1 MNRFTFIFLVCIY
14 ALFLVYQAFI
24 EIPIGHQLV
33 VASIF
38 ILLFGIPHGAIDHVL
53 FFRKRQMS
61 TLKFY
66 AIYLGLI
73 VAFIGLWLW
82 LPLLSFVLFLLLSA
96 YHFGESQLV
105 DMSSSKLPFKSLIY
119 FNWGLALLATLMY
132 YNLQELNDIT
142 AFFHDTLSLKVIYD
156 ETVFFWFYLL
166 TNVFNVFVLTLL
178 FFKEKLNSRRFSSE
192 LFLLALIHI
201 TFFLFPFIIGFSLY
215 FVVLHSMVVMH
226 QEYQFF
232 KSENQAFSVLQFIK
246 LLLPYSLLSI
256 VFTSLLFLSS
266 HWGYI
271 NISIPFLA
279 IIIIS
284 VITLPHAIVMTIFY
298 NK

>member
-156 ETVFFWFYLL
+156 EAVFFWFYLL

-178 FFKEKLNSRRFSSE
+178 FFKEKLNARRFSSE
-192 LFLLALIHI
+192 LFLIALIHI
-201 TFFLFPFIIGFSLY
+201 TFFLFPFIIGFSLN

-232 KSENQAFSVLQFIK
+232 KSENPAFSVFQFIK

-256 VFTSLLFLSS
+256 VFTSLLLLSS

>member
-14 ALFLVYQAFI
+14 ALFLVYQALT
-24 EIPIGHQLV
+24 EISIDHQLK

-53 FFRKRQMS
+53 FFRKRNMS
-61 TLKFY
+61 PFNFY
-66 AIYLGLI
+66 SIYLGLI
-73 VAFIGLWLW
+73 GCFVCLWLW
-82 LPLLSFVLFLLLSA
+82 QPLLSLVLFLLLSA

-105 DMSSSKLPFKSLIY
+105 DIKLSKKRYKPLIY

-132 YNLQELNDIT
+132 YNLSELHVVT
-142 AFFHDTLSLKVIYD
+142 AFFQDTESFKVVYD
-156 ETVFFWFYLL
+156 EDVIFWFFVI
-166 TNVFNVFVLTLL
+166 TNILNLGSLCFLFNIT
-178 FFKEKLNSRRFSSE
+178 KLSISRFSSE
-192 LFLLALIHI
+192 IFLIALIHL

-226 QEYQFF
+226 QEYLFF
-232 KSENQAFSVLQFIK
+232 KAENQAFSVLKFIK
-246 LLLPYSLLSI
+246 LLLPYSILSI
-256 VFTSLLFLSS
+256 VFTALLFLMSF
-266 HWGYI
+266 WGYI

>member
-14 ALFLVYQAFI
+14 ALFLVYQAFV
-24 EIPIGHQLV
+24 EIPINHQLIA
-33 VASIF
+33 ASIF

-53 FFRKRQMS
+53 FFRKSQMS
-61 TLKFY
+61 TVSFY
-66 AIYLGLI
+66 IIYLGLI
-73 VAFIGLWLW
+73 VAFVGLWLCW
-82 LPLLSFVLFLLLSA
+82 PLLSFVLFLLLSA

-105 DMSSSKLPFKSLIY
+105 DMSLSKQPYKPLIY

-132 YNLQELNDIT
+132 YNLLELKEIT

-156 ETVFFWFYLL
+156 ETVIFWFYLL
-166 TNVFNVFVLTLL
+166 TNSLNLLVLSLL
-178 FFKEKLNSRRFSSE
+178 FFKDKLNARRFSSE
-192 LFLLALIHI
+192 LFLIALIHL

-226 QEYQFF
+226 HEYQFF
-232 KSENQAFSVLQFIK
+232 KSENPAFSVFQFIK
-246 LLLPYSLLSI
+246 LLLPYSVLSI
-256 VFTSLLFLSS
+256 VFTSLLMLTS

>member
-24 EIPIGHQLV
+24 DIPIDRQLI

-61 TLKFY
+61 TFKFY

-73 VAFIGLWLW
+73 VAFVGLWLW
-82 LPLLSFVLFLLLSA
+82 LPILSFVLFLLLSA

-105 DMSSSKLPFKSLIY
+105 DIPLPEISFTPLIY

-132 YNLQELNDIT
+132 YNVQELKEIT
-142 AFFHDTLSLKVIYD
+142 TFFQDTLSLNAVYN
-156 ETVFFWFYLL
+156 ENVLFWFYLI
-166 TNVFNVFVLTLL
+166 TNVLNVFVLGFL
-178 FFKEKLNSRRFSSE
+178 FLKNKLKSKRFSHE
-192 LFLLALIHI
+192 LFLIALIHL

-215 FVVLHSMVVMH
+215 FVVLHSIVVMH
-226 QEYQFF
+226 QEYRFF
-232 KSENQAFSVLQFIK
+232 KSENHDFSVLEFIK
-246 LLLPYSLLSI
+246 LLLPYSALSI
-256 VFTSLLFLSS
+256 VSTTLLLLAAY
-266 HWGYI
+266 WGYI
-271 NISIPFLA
+271 GISIPFLA
-279 IIIIS
+279 IIIVS

-298 NK
+298 SK

>member
-1 MNRFTFIFLVCIY
+1 
-14 ALFLVYQAFI
+14 
-24 EIPIGHQLV
+24 
-33 VASIF
+33 
-38 ILLFGIPHGAIDHVL
+38 
-53 FFRKRQMS
+53 
-61 TLKFY
+61 
-66 AIYLGLI
+66 
-73 VAFIGLWLW
+73 
-82 LPLLSFVLFLLLSA
+82 
-96 YHFGESQLV
+96 
-105 DMSSSKLPFKSLIY
+105 MSSSKLPFKSLIY

-156 ETVFFWFYLL
+156 EAVFFWFYLL

-178 FFKEKLNSRRFSSE
+178 FFKEKLNARRFSSE
-192 LFLLALIHI
+192 LFLIALIHI

-215 FVVLHSMVVMH
+215 FVVLHSMAVMH

>member
-24 EIPIGHQLV
+24 EIPIGHQLI

-156 ETVFFWFYLL
+156 EAVFFWFYLL

-178 FFKEKLNSRRFSSE
+178 FFKEKLNARRFSSE
-192 LFLLALIHI
+192 LFLIALIHI

-232 KSENQAFSVLQFIK
+232 KSENPAFSVFQFIK

-256 VFTSLLFLSS
+256 VFTSLLLLSS

>member
-1 MNRFTFIFLVCIY
+1 
-14 ALFLVYQAFI
+14 
-24 EIPIGHQLV
+24 
-33 VASIF
+33 
-38 ILLFGIPHGAIDHVL
+38 
-53 FFRKRQMS
+53 MS
-61 TLKFY
+61 TVSFY
-66 AIYLGLI
+66 IIYLGLI
-73 VAFIGLWLW
+73 VAFVGLWLW
-82 LPLLSFVLFLLLSA
+82 WPLLSFVLFLLLSA

-105 DMSSSKLPFKSLIY
+105 DMSLSKLPYKALVY

-132 YNLQELNDIT
+132 YNLPELKEIT

-156 ETVFFWFYLL
+156 ETIIFWFYLL
-166 TNVFNVFVLTLL
+166 TNSLNVLALSLL
-178 FFKEKLNSRRFSSE
+178 FFKDKLNARRFSSE
-192 LFLLALIHI
+192 LFLIALIHL

-232 KSENQAFSVLQFIK
+232 KSENPAFSVFQFIK
-246 LLLPYSLLSI
+246 LLLPYSVLSI
-256 VFTSLLFLSS
+256 VFTSLLILTS
-266 HWGYI
+266 HLGYI